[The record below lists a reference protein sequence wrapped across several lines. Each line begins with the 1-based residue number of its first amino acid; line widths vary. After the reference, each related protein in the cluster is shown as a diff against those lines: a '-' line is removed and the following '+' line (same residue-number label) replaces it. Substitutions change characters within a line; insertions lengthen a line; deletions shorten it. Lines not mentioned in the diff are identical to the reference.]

1 MKRTDILISI
11 EFPIIILITV
21 FNIMIILVTNQT

>member
-1 MKRTDILISI
+1 MKITDILISI

-21 FNIMIILVTNQT
+21 FNIMIIIVTNQT

>member
-1 MKRTDILISI
+1 MKRTFILISI

-21 FNIMIILVTNQT
+21 FNIMIIIVTNQT